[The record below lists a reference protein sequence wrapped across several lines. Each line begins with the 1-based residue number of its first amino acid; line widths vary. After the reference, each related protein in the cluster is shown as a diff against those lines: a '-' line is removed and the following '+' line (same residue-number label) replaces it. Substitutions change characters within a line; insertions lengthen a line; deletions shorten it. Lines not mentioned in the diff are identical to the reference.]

1 MRIDEVSP
9 SEYGAVFGQTPH
21 IFNSVEFSELNR
33 SKVTALHYL
42 AFKDTKTRFGLI
54 LGERK
59 DGLYSPFSA
68 PFGGFSSNET
78 QRLDKM
84 EEAIALLKEHRDA
97 GGRLPFKPINIV
109 LPPLVYG
116 ETQLTKWANVL
127 HRHGTLSH
135 IELNYHFSLPA
146 FGNYEAAIGR
156 NARKNLNRAMQE
168 DFAFLVLDGTNDS
181 DIERAYNMIKANR
194 EEHGYP
200 LRMTLQ
206 AVKDTSKILQA
217 DFFVMTYGG
226 KDVAAAQVFHVAEGV
241 AQVIYWGDLHACS
254 HLRTMNRL
262 AYELFRHYHAQGLKT
277 LDIGPSTE
285 DGAPNYGL
293 CDFKESIGCSVS
305 PKFGFI
311 V

>member
-1 MRIDEVSP
+1 MHIDEVSP

-21 IFNSVEFSELNR
+21 VFNSVEFSELNR
-33 SKVTALHYL
+33 SKVIALHYF

-68 PFGGFSSNET
+68 PFGGFSSNGT

-84 EEAIALLKEHRDA
+84 EEAIALLKD
-97 GGRLPFKPINIV
+97 KPINIV

-116 ETQLTKWANVL
+116 ETQLTKWTNVL

-135 IELNYHFSLPA
+135 IELNYHFYLPS
-146 FGNYEAAIGR
+146 FIGYEAVIGR
-156 NARKNLNRAMQE
+156 NARKHLNRAMQE

-181 DIERAYNMIKANR
+181 DIERAYNIIKANR

-285 DGAPNYGL
+285 GGAPNYGL

-305 PKFGFI
+305 PKFCFI
-311 V
+311 L